1 MSWKI
6 WQEQRHILVFL
17 ISVGVFI
24 LYVCRVNLSVAIVA
38 MTIDMYETLENG
50 TVIKHVSVFFVE
62 KLLFLICSLKKVD
75 ISEHTTYFQCV

>member
-6 WQEQRHILVFL
+6 WQQQRHILVFL

-38 MTIDMYETLENG
+38 MTIDTYEILENG
-50 TVIKHVSVFFVE
+50 TVIKHVSMLFVKKTVQTVSEMFF
-62 KLLFLICSLKKVD
+62 LLRLLYI
-75 ISEHTTYFQCV
+75 

>member
-6 WQEQRHILVFL
+6 WQQQRHILVFL

-38 MTIDMYETLENG
+38 MTIDTYEILENG
-50 TVIKHVSVFFVE
+50 TVIKHVSMLFV
-62 KLLFLICSLKKVD
+62 KKNSSNC
-75 ISEHTTYFQCV
+75 I